1 MTPEQL
7 RLVEDNIP
15 LVGYIVGKNYR
26 NAPQLGE
33 FDDIIQIG
41 SIGLCKAAE
50 TYRPDKGFKFSTYA
64 GRCIRNEIKM
74 ALRAQKQLLRAGD
87 ADSIS
92 IDAPSDGEHSALLE
106 LIPDPGAGIEQTTAA
121 RERFQKLL
129 VAFQDEP
136 VLFEVATGQMTQ
148 QEAAELLG
156 ISQPVVHRRVK
167 AIINK
172 FIESEDQNG
181 KDQHGCGSQLP

>member
-15 LVGYIVGKNYR
+15 LVGYIVGKHYR

-92 IDAPSDGEHSALLE
+92 IDAPSDGERSALLE
-106 LIPDPGAGIEQTTAA
+106 LIPDPGAGVEQTTAA

-148 QEAAELLG
+148 QEAADLLSV
-156 ISQPVVHRRVK
+156 SQPVISRRIK
-167 AIINK
+167 AIINQYK
-172 FIESEDQNG
+172 ERENPHG
-181 KDQHGCGSQLP
+181 ENQHGSGSYLA